1 MGNVYD
7 LKELFAAQRNE
18 INAPVYFYADYAMI
32 YEGNTTTEHFKAG
45 NILCFRNG
53 VNNEDFS
60 TNDLLFLAKVTK
72 ERGKIQIYQIGRIKW
87 REYDFIFTPV
97 DEDITPIISPYCT
110 ANVSGERVMPIARAV
125 GFMSEL

>member
-60 TNDLLFLAKVTK
+60 TNDL
-72 ERGKIQIYQIGRIKW
+72 
-87 REYDFIFTPV
+87 
-97 DEDITPIISPYCT
+97 
-110 ANVSGERVMPIARAV
+110 
-125 GFMSEL
+125 